1 MYCTMYINLHFETC
15 GFLEQCK
22 ELSLQD
28 KNKAGS
34 EKWKSVSE
42 REKEKYW
49 KTVDEIKCKKSVSNL
64 GDQQRKKLTKRH
76 QKQFLEE
83 VHLLYC
89 ILYIYLFLNESSIKI
104 LHRYAIILMTISA
117 TIIYSPGAMVNH
129 LLI

>member
-42 REKEKYW
+42 REKEKY
-49 KTVDEIKCKKSVSNL
+49 
-64 GDQQRKKLTKRH
+64 
-76 QKQFLEE
+76 
-83 VHLLYC
+83 
-89 ILYIYLFLNESSIKI
+89 
-104 LHRYAIILMTISA
+104 
-117 TIIYSPGAMVNH
+117 
-129 LLI
+129 